1 MVKSSLKPYRSW
13 LVVVAVAVLVLVLL
27 LALSLTSNVQDGL
40 QRSLY
45 PVNHEQTIQAASQ
58 EYGME
63 PALVAAVIHTESEFD
78 PEARSSQNAYG
89 LMQIVP
95 ETAQNIGRLSGI
107 EGDYREPRVN
117 IRMGVW
123 YLDYLEERYAGSER
137 LMLAAYNAGE
147 GTVDGWLQDENFD
160 VRQDIP
166 FPETASYVVDVRET
180 RDAYAELYG
189 PNLDRAE

>member
-1 MVKSSLKPYRSW
+1 
-13 LVVVAVAVLVLVLL
+13 VVALL
-27 LALSLTSNVQDGL
+27 LALALTSNVQEGL
-40 QRSLY
+40 RRSLY
-45 PVNHEQTIQAASQ
+45 PLNHEQTIRSASQ
-58 EYGME
+58 EYGIE

-78 PEARSSQNAYG
+78 PDARSDQNAYG

-95 ETAQNIGRLSGI
+95 DTARNISRQSGI

-123 YLDYLEERYAGSER
+123 YLDHLEDRYAGSER
-137 LMLAAYNAGE
+137 LMLAAYNSGE
-147 GTVDGWLQDENFD
+147 GTVDGWLQDESFN

-166 FPETASYVVDVRET
+166 YPETASYVVDVRES

-189 PNLDRAE
+189 SDLGRTD